1 MTNNSRGTF
10 HLCRG
15 QNVELSFGNTV
26 ALIGGHVKFPNPGVP
41 HGMLRPSHPKFDMR
55 RLVFSSQPIGV
66 TETFQVHVTRRQ
78 YKRNAPSLTLNVAD
92 TWDFIPEDK
101 GCTFNDAQQNM
112 VSEIFQ
118 SQQYHVAIVFWMIV
132 WGNTHEPTHTCTH
145 SQRMTFCAKADP

>member
-92 TWDFIPEDK
+92 TWDFVPEDK

-118 SQQYHVAIVFWMIV
+118 SQQYHVASYCVLDDCM
-132 WGNTHEPTHTCTH
+132 GKHARTHAYMHTLTMNDILC
-145 SQRMTFCAKADP
+145 